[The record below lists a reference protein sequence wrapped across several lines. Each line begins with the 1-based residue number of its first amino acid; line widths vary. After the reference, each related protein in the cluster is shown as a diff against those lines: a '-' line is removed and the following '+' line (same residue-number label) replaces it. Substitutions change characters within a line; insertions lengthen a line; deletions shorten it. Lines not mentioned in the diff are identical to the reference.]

1 MMKKLTILLVII
13 FSFLF
18 STTSWGDWNYVVENK
33 SGSKFYYDKDR
44 VRKSGKFIYFWE
56 LQDYIKPS
64 EMGDLSYTGYTEL
77 DCSIFRFKML
87 KVQFFNKS
95 MGEGENIRDITP
107 RDEWT
112 YPHPESMMEIIF
124 NKICEEHQ

>member
-1 MMKKLTILLVII
+1 MKKITILLVII

-77 DCSIFRFKML
+77 DCSIFRFKTL
-87 KVQFFNKS
+87 KFQTYNKS
-95 MGEGENIRDITP
+95 MGEGEQTSEFTP
-107 RDEWT
+107 KDEWE
-112 YPHPESMMEIIF
+112 YPTPGTVIEGMV
-124 NKICEEHQ
+124 NKICKKYQ